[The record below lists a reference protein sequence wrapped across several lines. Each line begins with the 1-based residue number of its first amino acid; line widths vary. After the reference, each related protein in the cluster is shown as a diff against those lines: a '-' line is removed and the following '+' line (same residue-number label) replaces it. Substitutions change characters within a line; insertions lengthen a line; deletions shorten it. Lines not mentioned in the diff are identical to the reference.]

1 MISLKFWRKNRC
13 LFEILSQPTVF
24 FKNWWWKE
32 DISKM
37 PWLTPIRGTSLGWT
51 LGKEKGSQKKVSE
64 MQEGMFIK
72 ENSKYMHKFKQT
84 LAVEKNN
91 I

>member
-1 MISLKFWRKNRC
+1 
-13 LFEILSQPTVF
+13 
-24 FKNWWWKE
+24 
-32 DISKM
+32 M

-51 LGKEKGSQKKVSE
+51 LGREKGSQKKVSE